1 MLIILIPEPM
11 PPEPMSKE
19 SENIPGINW
28 NNLGWVIFIFL
39 VMSFVI
45 AYGELWS
52 LTFLHVFFG
61 LLWTGIDLF
70 MGFVLGPVLRQVTLP
85 VRKAILLRMMPRTL
99 FILPTVAIVT
109 GTTGYFLAQ
118 TMGYLDLDYPEFWWV
133 AAALLLLFILTVQG
147 LGYLLPTNYRV
158 YSELRAEQPDVER
171 IGRLMR
177 LYFWVVAS
185 QGVMQIVM
193 IVIMTKFGTGL

>member
-1 MLIILIPEPM
+1 MTEATEYIRG
-11 PPEPMSKE
+11 S
-19 SENIPGINW
+19 NW
-28 NNLGWVIFIFL
+28 SNLGWVIVIF
-39 VMSFVI
+39 VAMSLVI
-45 AYGELWS
+45 AYGEIWS

-70 MGFVLGPVLRQVTLP
+70 MGFVLGPVMRQVAMP
-85 VRKAILLRMMPRTL
+85 VRKAILLRMLPRTL
-99 FILPTVAIVT
+99 FILPTLAIVT

-118 TMGYLDLDYPEFWWV
+118 DMGYLDLDYPEFWWV
-133 AAALLLLFILTVQG
+133 AAALVLLLILTVQG

-158 YSELRAEQPDVER
+158 YSELRNDQPDIQR